1 MTTLEKFSSIIL
13 LIFIFVLPI
22 AMDPIGSFSA
32 TNAPKYFV
40 IVIGVALLLTL
51 TLSRVNFVM
60 ISKSQ
65 KSMTFILIFSLSWSS
80 ISLFVNRDILD
91 ERLFGLYGRNLG
103 FITFFSMF
111 LLLWC
116 SLSFLSRWIS
126 AFFVSISL
134 SALVVATYFTLQYF
148 GIDFGA
154 WEETYGKTPS
164 SSLGNPN
171 YVVALIAI
179 GLILSLSL
187 LILQP
192 RKSFPLSTLNV
203 IILIS
208 GILIM
213 SLADS
218 FQGYLIL
225 GVAFALLTIFKL
237 VTKYKDKVKKVSKKA
252 VMLFTSLLSLGLISG
267 LLAQGA
273 LLRELTSGSAF
284 ARLDYWRASI
294 NMILNSPVFGF
305 GFDSF
310 GNYYTEYRDGSA
322 VIRSAGLFSDSP
334 HNFLFELATFAGLPL
349 AIAYIFIQIQI
360 LRSTRAALKNASA
373 RESFYLV
380 TLLTY
385 WTGFHIQSL
394 INPSSLALLSLQFIT
409 SGVLFSYSHSVNQ
422 EKFLEERSK
431 NGLRYRKKREVNLSQ
446 MLLTLIIGALLIP
459 LSFKFGFAPWEK
471 DRAFKEAATKGDGAA
486 LILISK
492 DWPFTYAL
500 SELTARTLLD
510 NQYEELGMQVV
521 RDLVETNPRNLR
533 GWRLL
538 FDRSKETSERVLAI
552 SKLKELDPLNPEY
565 DQLKP

>member
-1 MTTLEKFSSIIL
+1 
-13 LIFIFVLPI
+13 
-22 AMDPIGSFSA
+22 MDPIGSFSA
-32 TNAPKYFV
+32 TNTPKYFL
-40 IVIGVALLLTL
+40 IVIAVALLLTL
-51 TLSRVNFVM
+51 NLPSVQHLM
-60 ISKSQ
+60 IAKSP
-65 KSMTFILIFSLSWSS
+65 KSITYLVIFSLTWSS
-80 ISLFVNRDILD
+80 ISLFVNKDNLD
-91 ERLFGLYGRNLG
+91 ERLFGVYGRNLG

-111 LLLWC
+111 LLLWG
-116 SLSFLSRWIS
+116 SLSFLSKWIS

-134 SALVVATYFTLQYF
+134 SALVVASYFTLQYF
-148 GIDFGA
+148 GIDFGV

-171 YVVALIAI
+171 YVIALIAI
-179 GLILSLSL
+179 GLTLSLSF

-192 RKSFPLSTLNV
+192 KKAILLRTFSI

-208 GILIM
+208 GISIM

-218 FQGYLIL
+218 FQGNLIL
-225 GVAFALLTIFKL
+225 GVAFAQLIIFKFF
-237 VTKYKDKVKKVSKKA
+237 TKYKEKVKKVSKKSI
-252 VMLFTSLLSLGLISG
+252 MLFAGLLSLGLIAT
-267 LLAQGA
+267 LFAQGA

-284 ARLDYWRASI
+284 ARLDYWRASM
-294 NMILNSPVFGF
+294 NMILKSPIFGF

-310 GNYYTEYRDGSA
+310 GDYYTQYRDGAA
-322 VIRSAGLFSDSP
+322 VVRSAGLFSDSP

-349 AIAYIFIQIQI
+349 AISYIFIQIQI
-360 LRSTRAALKNASA
+360 LRSTRDALKNANA

-394 INPSSLALLSLQFIT
+394 VNPSSLALLSLQFIT
-409 SGVLFSYSHSVNQ
+409 CGVLFSYSYSVAQ

-431 NGLRYRKKREVNLSQ
+431 KNLNFRKKSGINLGQ
-446 MLLTLIIGALLIP
+446 MLLTLFIGALLIP
-459 LSFKFGFAPWEK
+459 LSIKFGVAPWEK

-500 SELTARTLLD
+500 SELTARTLLE
-510 NQYEELGMQVV
+510 NQYEELGMKVV

-538 FDRSKETSERVLAI
+538 FDRSKESSERALAI

-565 DQLKP
+565 DQMKP

>member
-1 MTTLEKFSSIIL
+1 LTLLTKVSSALL
-13 LIFIFVLPI
+13 LIFIFTLPL

-32 TNAPKYFV
+32 TNVPKFFF
-40 IVIGVALLLTL
+40 ILIAAALLLTL
-51 TLSRVNFVM
+51 NLSGVKHLM
-60 ISKSQ
+60 ITKAQ
-65 KSMTFILIFSLSWSS
+65 KSIAYLVIFSLTWSS
-80 ISLFVNRDILD
+80 ISLFVTKENLD
-91 ERLFGLYGRNLG
+91 ERLFGVYGRNLG

-116 SLSFLSRWIS
+116 SLSFLSKWIA
-126 AFFVSISL
+126 AFLISIAL
-134 SALVVATYFTLQYF
+134 SALVVASYFTLQYF
-148 GIDFGA
+148 GIDFGV

-179 GLILSLSL
+179 GLILSVSL

-192 RKSFPLSTLNV
+192 RKSFLLSTFNS

-208 GILIM
+208 GISIM
-213 SLADS
+213 SSADS

-237 VTKYKDKVKKVSKKA
+237 FTKYKDKVKKVSKKT
-252 VMLFTSLLSLGLISG
+252 VMLFAILLSLSSISV

-294 NMILNSPVFGF
+294 NMMLKSPLFGF

-310 GNYYTEYRDGSA
+310 GDFYMEYRDDSA
-322 VIRSAGLFSDSP
+322 VVRSAGLFSDSP

-409 SGVLFSYSHSVNQ
+409 SGVLFSYSHSVTQ

-431 NGLRYRKKREVNLSQ
+431 NSLKSRKKRDVNLSQ
-446 MLLTLIIGALLIP
+446 IPLTLIIGALLIP
-459 LSFKFGFAPWEK
+459 LSIKFGFAPWEK

-510 NQYEELGMQVV
+510 NQYEELGMRVV

>member
-1 MTTLEKFSSIIL
+1 MTQLTKISSAL
-13 LIFIFVLPI
+13 VLIFILTLPI

-32 TNAPKYFV
+32 ANVPKFFLIVIAVALFLTLNLPSVKHIMMAKAPKSITYLV
-40 IVIGVALLLTL
+40 
-51 TLSRVNFVM
+51 
-60 ISKSQ
+60 
-65 KSMTFILIFSLSWSS
+65 IFSLTWSS
-80 ISLFVNRDILD
+80 ISLFVNKDNLD
-91 ERLFGLYGRNLG
+91 ERLFGVYGRNLG

-116 SLSFLSRWIS
+116 SLFFLSKWIA
-126 AFFVSISL
+126 AFFISISL
-134 SALVVATYFTLQYF
+134 SALVVASYLMLQYF
-148 GIDFGA
+148 GIDFGV

-179 GLILSLSL
+179 SLTLSLSL
-187 LILQP
+187 LVLHP
-192 RKSFPLSTLNV
+192 RKSLVLSTLNML
-203 IILIS
+203 ILIS
-208 GILIM
+208 GMLIM

-237 VTKYKDKVKKVSKKA
+237 FTKYKNRVKIVSKKT
-252 VMLFTSLLSLGLISG
+252 VMSFSILLSLGLMAS

-273 LLRELTSGSAF
+273 LLRELTSSSAF
-284 ARLDYWRASI
+284 ARLDYWQSSI
-294 NMILNSPVFGF
+294 NMILESPLFGF
-305 GFDSF
+305 GFDSY
-310 GNYYTEYRDGSA
+310 GDYYLEYRDESA
-322 VIRSAGLFSDSP
+322 VVRSAGLFSDSP

-360 LRSTRAALKNASA
+360 LRSTRDALKKAGT

-409 SGVLFSYSHSVNQ
+409 SGVLFSYSHSVTQ
-422 EKFLEERSK
+422 EKFLEEGSK
-431 NGLRYRKKREVNLSQ
+431 KGLKYRKERAVNLSQ
-446 MLLTLIIGALLIP
+446 MLLTLITGALLIP
-459 LSFKFGFAPWEK
+459 ITIKFGFAPWEK

-492 DWPFTYAL
+492 DWPFTYSL
-500 SELTARTLLD
+500 SELTARTLFD

-538 FDRSKETSERVLAI
+538 YDRSKMTSERVLAI

>member
-1 MTTLEKFSSIIL
+1 MTPLAKISSAL
-13 LIFIFVLPI
+13 VLIFIFTLPI

-32 TNAPKYFV
+32 ANVPKFFLIVIAVALFLTLNLPSVKHIVMAKAPKSITYLV
-40 IVIGVALLLTL
+40 
-51 TLSRVNFVM
+51 
-60 ISKSQ
+60 
-65 KSMTFILIFSLSWSS
+65 IFSLTWSS
-80 ISLFVNRDILD
+80 ISLFVNKDNLD
-91 ERLFGLYGRNLG
+91 ERLFGVYGRNLG

-116 SLSFLSRWIS
+116 SLFFLSKWIA
-126 AFFVSISL
+126 AFFISISL
-134 SALVVATYFTLQYF
+134 SALVVASYFMLQYF
-148 GIDFGA
+148 GIDFGV

-179 GLILSLSL
+179 SLTLSLSL
-187 LILQP
+187 LVLHP
-192 RKSFPLSTLNV
+192 RKSLLLSTLNML
-203 IILIS
+203 ILIS
-208 GILIM
+208 GMLIM

-225 GVAFALLTIFKL
+225 GVAFALLTIFRL
-237 VTKYKDKVKKVSKKA
+237 FTKHKDKVKKVSKR
-252 VMLFTSLLSLGLISG
+252 VVILSTSLLSLSLISV

-273 LLRELTSGSAF
+273 LLRELTSSSAF
-284 ARLDYWRASI
+284 ARLDYWQSSI
-294 NMILNSPVFGF
+294 NMILESPLFGF
-305 GFDSF
+305 GFDSY
-310 GNYYTEYRDGSA
+310 GDYYLEYRDDSA
-322 VIRSAGLFSDSP
+322 VVRSAGLFSDSP

-349 AIAYIFIQIQI
+349 AIAYILIQIQI
-360 LRSTRAALKNASA
+360 LRSARDALKNAHT
-373 RESFYLV
+373 RESFYLL

-409 SGVLFSYSHSVNQ
+409 SGALFSYSHSVTR
-422 EKFLEERSK
+422 EKSLEERSK
-431 NGLRYRKKREVNLSQ
+431 NGLKYRKKKEKNLGQ
-446 MLLTLIIGALLIP
+446 MLFTLIIGALLIP
-459 LSFKFGFAPWEK
+459 LSFKFGLAPWEK

-538 FDRSKETSERVLAI
+538 FDRSKETSERTLAI

>member
-1 MTTLEKFSSIIL
+1 LTLLTKVSSTFL
-13 LIFIFVLPI
+13 LIFTFILPL

-32 TNAPKYFV
+32 TNVPKYFL
-40 IVIGVALLLTL
+40 IVIAAALLLTL
-51 TLSRVNFVM
+51 NLPGVKHLIIVKAPKTITYLV
-60 ISKSQ
+60 
-65 KSMTFILIFSLSWSS
+65 IFSLTWIS
-80 ISLFVNRDILD
+80 ISLFVNKDNLD
-91 ERLFGLYGRNLG
+91 ERLFGVHGRNLG

-116 SLSFLSRWIS
+116 SLSFLSKWIA
-126 AFFVSISL
+126 AFLISISL
-134 SALVVATYFTLQYF
+134 SALVVASYFTLQYF
-148 GIDFGA
+148 GIDFGV

-192 RKSFPLSTLNV
+192 RKSFLLSTLNIV
-203 IILIS
+203 ILIS
-208 GILIM
+208 GISIM
-213 SLADS
+213 SSADS

-237 VTKYKDKVKKVSKKA
+237 FTKYKDKVKKVSKKT
-252 VMLFTSLLSLGLISG
+252 VMLFAIPLSLSLISV

-273 LLRELTSGSAF
+273 LLRELTSSSAF

-294 NMILNSPVFGF
+294 NMMLKSPLFGF

-310 GNYYTEYRDGSA
+310 GDFYMEYRDDSA
-322 VIRSAGLFSDSP
+322 VVRGAGLFSDSP
-334 HNFLFELATFAGLPL
+334 HNFLFELVTFAGLPL

-360 LRSTRAALKNASA
+360 LRSTRAALKNART
-373 RESFYLV
+373 REIFYLV

-409 SGVLFSYSHSVNQ
+409 SGVLFSYSHSVTQ

-431 NGLRYRKKREVNLSQ
+431 NSLKSRKKRDVNLSQ
-446 MLLTLIIGALLIP
+446 IPLTLIIGALLIP
-459 LSFKFGFAPWEK
+459 LSIKFGFAPWGK

-510 NQYEELGMQVV
+510 NQYEELGMRVV

>member
-1 MTTLEKFSSIIL
+1 MTPLTKISSAL
-13 LIFIFVLPI
+13 VLIFIFTLSI

-32 TNAPKYFV
+32 TNVPKFFL
-40 IVIGVALLLTL
+40 IVIAVALFLTL
-51 TLSRVNFVM
+51 NLPGVKHVM
-60 ISKSQ
+60 IAKASKSITYLV
-65 KSMTFILIFSLSWSS
+65 MFSLTWSS
-80 ISLFVNRDILD
+80 ISLFVSKDNLD
-91 ERLFGLYGRNLG
+91 ERLFGVYGRNLG

-116 SLSFLSRWIS
+116 SLFFLSKWIA
-126 AFFVSISL
+126 AFFISISL
-134 SALVVATYFTLQYF
+134 SALVVASYFMLQYF
-148 GIDFGA
+148 GIDFGV

-179 GLILSLSL
+179 SLTLCLSL
-187 LILQP
+187 LVLHP
-192 RKSFPLSTLNV
+192 RKSFLLSTLNML
-203 IILIS
+203 IIIS

-237 VTKYKDKVKKVSKKA
+237 FTKCNDKVKKVSKK
-252 VMLFTSLLSLGLISG
+252 VVILFAGFLSLSLISV
-267 LLAQGA
+267 LLAQA
-273 LLRELTSGSAF
+273 AFFRELTSSSAF
-284 ARLDYWRASI
+284 ARLDYWQSSI
-294 NMILNSPVFGF
+294 NMILKSPLFGF
-305 GFDSF
+305 GFDSY
-310 GNYYTEYRDGSA
+310 GDYYMEYRDESA
-322 VIRSAGLFSDSP
+322 VVRSAGLFSDSP

-349 AIAYIFIQIQI
+349 ASAYIFIQIQI
-360 LRSTRAALKNASA
+360 LRSTRDAFKKAGA

-409 SGVLFSYSHSVNQ
+409 CGVLFSYSHNVTQ

-431 NGLRYRKKREVNLSQ
+431 NDLKYRRKKEINLSQ
-446 MLLTLIIGALLIP
+446 MLLSLITGALLIP
-459 LSFKFGFAPWEK
+459 LSIKFGFAPWEK

-492 DWPFTYAL
+492 DWPFTYSL
-500 SELTARTLLD
+500 SELTARTLFD

-538 FDRSKETSERVLAI
+538 YDRSKETSERALAI
-552 SKLKELDPLNPEY
+552 SKLKELDPRNPEY